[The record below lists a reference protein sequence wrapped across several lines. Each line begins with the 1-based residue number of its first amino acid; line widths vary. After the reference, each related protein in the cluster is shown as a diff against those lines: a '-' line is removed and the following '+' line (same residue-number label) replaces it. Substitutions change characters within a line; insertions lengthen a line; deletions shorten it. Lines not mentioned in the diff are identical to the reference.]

1 MDEVSQI
8 KDRLDILEII
18 SSYLT
23 VKKAGVNYKAL
34 CPFHSEKT
42 PSFMISPERQ
52 TFKCFGCNEG
62 GDIFTFI
69 EKMEGVDFYNALKIL
84 ADRAGVKLAPKS
96 VRYGDREYQP
106 DETTRLFEI
115 NDWAAR
121 VYHKILL
128 DHPKAKRA
136 REYLRKRRLLD
147 KTIADFQIGYAP
159 NSWDFLIKFLGQK
172 KYQNK
177 EIFKAGLLV
186 QKPNGE
192 YYDRFRG
199 RITFPINNIM
209 GACIGFTT
217 RILDDSKEENQG
229 AKYINSAESPI
240 YRKSKILYGLDSAK
254 MVIKDEGLAIV
265 VEGNM
270 DVIACHQ
277 AGFKNVVASSGTA
290 LTADQLIILSR
301 YTSEIAFSFDQDSAG
316 EAAMKRA
323 VILALSN
330 DISAKIISLP
340 LAYKDPD
347 EAILANPKNWQE
359 AVKKAKPALELWI
372 DLLIRKSKV
381 LDVVAKKKIAKE
393 ILPVIKI
400 IYSEIE
406 KEHYIKYLS
415 MRLGVSEQSLNQ
427 ALNKTKSDVPEK
439 KSENNKKAA
448 HQFNIFER
456 LAGVIWSDLK
466 VKDKISKVK
475 FEKIDYLGD
484 DMLMKKFY
492 RDLIADKLLKSNFST
507 QEINQLDQIS
517 MAIMADFDNQDEEVI
532 LSEIEFLIKTLEREQ
547 REKIKQ
553 EYIQKI
559 KIAEAEG
566 DRGKIKELL
575 GELSELI
582 K

>member
-8 KDRLDILEII
+8 KDRLDILEIV

-52 TFKCFGCNEG
+52 TFKCFGCSEG

-69 EKMEGVDFYNALKIL
+69 MEMEGIDFYNALKIL
-84 ADRAGVKLAPKS
+84 ADRAGVKLSPQRIK
-96 VRYGDREYQP
+96 YGDKEYKA

-128 DHPKAKRA
+128 EHPKVKAARDYLKKRG
-136 REYLRKRRLLD
+136 LKL

-159 NSWDFLIKFLGQK
+159 NSWDFLIKFLSQK
-172 KYQNK
+172 KYQDQ
-177 EIFKAGLLV
+177 EMFKAGLLV

-209 GACIGFTT
+209 GACVGFTT
-217 RILDDSKEENQG
+217 RLLEDNSDQ
-229 AKYINSAESPI
+229 AKYINSAESAI

-254 MVIKDEGLAIV
+254 MAIKNEGIVII

-290 LTADQLIILSR
+290 LTADQLKILSR
-301 YTSEIAFSFDQDSAG
+301 YAAEIAFCFDQDSAG
-316 EAAMKRA
+316 EQAMKRA
-323 VILALSN
+323 VTLALSN

-347 EAILANPKNWQE
+347 EAISANPKYWQE
-359 AVKKAKPALELWI
+359 AVKKAKPALEHWI
-372 DLLIRKSKV
+372 DLLIRKSKI
-381 LDVVAKKKIAKE
+381 LDVAAKKKIAKE
-393 ILPVIKI
+393 ILPVIKN
-400 IYSEIE
+400 IYAEIE

-415 MRLGVSEQSLNQ
+415 MRLGVMEQSLNQ
-427 ALNKTKSDVPEK
+427 TLNKTKSAIPEK
-439 KSENNKKAA
+439 KSENSQSSVYK
-448 HQFNIFER
+448 FNIFER

-466 VKDKISKVK
+466 ILDKISKVK
-475 FEKIDYLGD
+475 FEKVDYQGD
-484 DMLMKKFY
+484 DTLMENFY
-492 RDLIADKLLKSNFST
+492 DNLISDRLSKSNFST

-517 MAIMADFDNQDEEVI
+517 LAIMADFDNQDEEII
-532 LSEIEFLIKTLEREQ
+532 LSEIEYLIKTVERNQ

-559 KIAEAEG
+559 KVAEAGG
-566 DRGKIKELL
+566 DRKKIKELL
-575 GELSELI
+575 AELSKLI